1 VCASADID
9 AAVEG
14 AMVSKF
20 RNAGQTCVCS
30 DRFLVHE
37 SVLEEFSEKL
47 VSRASELKI
56 ADGHDS
62 DCEMACLISE
72 HAVTRTDSR
81 VKRALATGCEL
92 LTGGERMPDL
102 GPHFFQP
109 TILTNVNIDDDIWR
123 LENFAPL
130 VAIKSFSNIEE
141 ALEIANNTNTGLCN
155 YFYTNDEGEKAKMID
170 ELESGMIG
178 VNSGIVR

>member
-1 VCASADID
+1 
-9 AAVEG
+9 
-14 AMVSKF
+14 MVSKF

-123 LENFAPL
+123 LENFAR
-130 VAIKSFSNIEE
+130 ASS
-141 ALEIANNTNTGLCN
+141 
-155 YFYTNDEGEKAKMID
+155 GE
-170 ELESGMIG
+170 
-178 VNSGIVR
+178 